1 MDIILAAPA
10 TDTTSRI
17 ENRPVDEVLLS
28 LNIAGALFFA
38 ALVYVLKNWAS
49 MKPMNDSTYVFLRS
63 LYRVVDFLGL
73 QSQNPVAT
81 SAVRRQFPT
90 RPEQLGAEV
99 FVIVTWLGITAA
111 AMLLLWLLRR
121 TRVYCV
127 IVRQAAMAILLFAAP
142 VCYLCVSWNTW
153 NWPYEPVVRA
163 GSFFTQS
170 LPLAVF
176 LIEIICLGSL
186 LLFFN
191 RKEMPQWVRV
201 LLVSA
206 HFIFWMIV
214 LWSET
219 RVLLFPIYA
228 RGLILLL
235 LPASTL
241 MYILRAKLF
250 SRCSEKTTRSRK
262 TTWTLASAA
271 SALVA
276 AAVVWSPAR
285 NIELSHSQNLDLA
298 TVELSRGPCYGS
310 CPAYTIT
317 VHADGQVRYVG
328 LQGHSRTQTKK
339 SGTIGKEKVAQIL
352 QVLDRVEFIALEGR
366 AFTWAFD
373 TPTIGV
379 RTSVDGKTKQ
389 VASDAVFVGPPKGR
403 QAQFVKAAGEIDSIL
418 ASSTWLKCEGE
429 CEGSTSSP

>member
-1 MDIILAAPA
+1 MDTFLAAPT
-10 TDTTSRI
+10 TDATSRI

-28 LNIAGALFFA
+28 VNIAGALFFA

-63 LYRVVDFLGL
+63 LYRVIDFLGL

-81 SAVRRQFPT
+81 SAVRRQFPA

-111 AMLLLWLLRR
+111 ATLLLWLLRH
-121 TRVYCV
+121 TRVYRV
-127 IVRQAAMAILLFAAP
+127 IVRQVALTIFLFAAP

-153 NWPYEPVVRA
+153 NWPSGPVVRA

-176 LIEIICLGSL
+176 LIEIICLGLL
-186 LLFFN
+186 LLFFG
-191 RKEMPQWVRV
+191 RKEMPKWVRV

-219 RVLLFPIYA
+219 VSLFPIYA

-235 LPASTL
+235 LPFSTL
-241 MYILRAKLF
+241 MYMLRAKLF
-250 SRCSEKTTRSRK
+250 SRCSGKTTRSRK
-262 TTWTLASAA
+262 ATWTLAPAA
-271 SALVA
+271 TALVA

-285 NIELSHSQNLDLA
+285 NIELSHSQNLDSA

-317 VHADGQVRYVG
+317 VHGDGQVRYVG
-328 LQGHSRTQTKK
+328 LLGHSRTQTKK

-352 QVLDRVEFIALEGR
+352 RVLDRVEFIALEGR

-403 QAQFVKAAGEIDSIL
+403 QAQFVKAACEIDSIL

-429 CEGSTSSP
+429 CESSTSSP